1 MKTRAKT
8 NEQLSKISSNE
19 EMKEVGSFYEICHS
33 KLPSDSLSQLHSCR
47 VVMMSKKTE
56 HDVLVRFPYRM
67 SSCENF
73 RGEASGGVNGIMYSA
88 LKKKWEM
95 VGQQSLTYSYVVRG
109 TGILDEYTEFT
120 VDRVEDDFNK
130 RCGGEKVAVAV
141 ILNLNTGSD
150 PKLKEH
156 MQYRVDHPEVLC
168 RSS

>member
-33 KLPSDSLSQLHSCR
+33 KLPSDSPSQLYSCR

-73 RGEASGGVNGIMYSA
+73 RGEASGG
-88 LKKKWEM
+88 
-95 VGQQSLTYSYVVRG
+95 
-109 TGILDEYTEFT
+109 
-120 VDRVEDDFNK
+120 
-130 RCGGEKVAVAV
+130 GGW
-141 ILNLNTGSD
+141 
-150 PKLKEH
+150 
-156 MQYRVDHPEVLC
+156 
-168 RSS
+168 

>member
-1 MKTRAKT
+1 
-8 NEQLSKISSNE
+8 
-19 EMKEVGSFYEICHS
+19 
-33 KLPSDSLSQLHSCR
+33 
-47 VVMMSKKTE
+47 
-56 HDVLVRFPYRM
+56 M

-109 TGILDEYTEFT
+109 TGILNEYTEFT

-141 ILNLNTGSD
+141 ILDLNTGSD
-150 PKLKEH
+150 PKLKEQ
-156 MQYRVDHPEVLC
+156 MQYCVDHPEVLC